1 MQPKSIIII
10 NDVNSNRR
18 GRDLFLRFS
27 DTLSNTGFGTHIPVD
42 ILSITFKTSIN
53 VMVSNI
59 QVKIY

>member
-1 MQPKSIIII
+1 MLIENLTNYCDMNYRQKCL
-10 NDVNSNRR
+10 NENC
-18 GRDLFLRFS
+18 GYQ
-27 DTLSNTGFGTHIPVD
+27 NTGFGTHIPVD